1 MLFPQL
7 SRRARGPFAVAL
19 TVLLLALVVFAVLR
33 WQAALITA
41 GALGPPIVFALFLYV
56 ADGGRDAAR
65 TSLLMSAVLATG
77 LGVGWVLVTG
87 PVVARS
93 HDVALG
99 ADATPAAKL
108 VIGLGVPVG
117 GALMMLLPA
126 AMVVGLR
133 ARPGR
138 NPLEGYAVGA
148 FGAVVFT
155 AAATVTR
162 LAPQYATGLTA
173 SDRSVG
179 SLLVQA
185 GIQGVAM
192 PLTAAALGRP
202 GPNLVVARRGGRR
215 GIVTNLVVALG
226 LYMVMG
232 VAELLPVWQL
242 LHLGVHL
249 VIAAVALLMLRRAV
263 SGDRRDDPV
272 DAKPTQVL
280 TAFGAVLVVVIAA
293 GLTAAVLATPV
304 VPKVECRPDCGTPPR
319 TSSAS
324 TIPMPQ
330 PNTRSPTRWS
340 GTSWVTGWSATTT
353 RKTPAAPSPGSG

>member
-202 GPNLVVARRGGRR
+202 GPNLVVARRTTRHRHEPCCGAWPLHGHGSGRTATGLATSAPRGSSRHRGRR
-215 GIVTNLVVALG
+215 
-226 LYMVMG
+226 
-232 VAELLPVWQL
+232 
-242 LHLGVHL
+242 
-249 VIAAVALLMLRRAV
+249 AA
-263 SGDRRDDPV
+263 D
-272 DAKPTQVL
+272 
-280 TAFGAVLVVVIAA
+280 
-293 GLTAAVLATPV
+293 
-304 VPKVECRPDCGTPPR
+304 
-319 TSSAS
+319 
-324 TIPMPQ
+324 
-330 PNTRSPTRWS
+330 
-340 GTSWVTGWSATTT
+340 
-353 RKTPAAPSPGSG
+353 AAPCGIR